1 MAKAIFIRP
10 FSYTSRIRNA
20 GWSAKA
26 ADHPQHFPREFI
38 QAAIAAGC
46 AMEVRG
52 DQRATSP
59 RHFATSASMVS
70 PVNAAPDAVARTMNG

>member
-10 FSYTSRIRNA
+10 FNYTSRLRNA

-26 ADHPQHFPREFI
+26 ADYPQRFPREFI
-38 QAAIAAGC
+38 QAAISAGC
-46 AMEVRG
+46 AVEVRR
-52 DQRATSP
+52 DQWATSP

-70 PVNAAPDAVARTMNG
+70 PVSTAPDAVARTMNG